1 MPENRKIFRPT
12 AARPTGPSPDDFA
25 TRAIDDI
32 IPVMGFF
39 GFGKKKNGQNGSGR
53 RYPPVK
59 VHVDLDGGFHVDPE
73 EFFRHPLTI
82 ERLKQMRGMSKRIA
96 AQQRAKREAG
106 NP

>member
-1 MPENRKIFRPT
+1 
-12 AARPTGPSPDDFA
+12 
-25 TRAIDDI
+25 
-32 IPVMGFF
+32 MGFF

-73 EFFRHPLTI
+73 EFFSHPGVI
-82 ERLKQMRGMSKRIA
+82 EQLDKMTGMSERIA